1 MPEVMLRLIDELWA
15 LPRHIVSDAYDEAL
29 RRLQEYLPLT
39 IHEVPSGTQCW
50 TWRVPN
56 KWGCREAWIEADGQR
71 LVDVAWHPL
80 HIVYGSLPF
89 EGIVAREELLPHL
102 HFSDK
107 RPDAI
112 PFEYAYYE
120 RRWGFCIP
128 KNWLSRFTAAHY
140 RVKID
145 VVDEPG
151 TLKIGEHFL
160 PGQSPRCLV
169 IVAHLCHPCMMNDD
183 IAGVAVSVDVARR
196 LAERIP
202 KPYYSYRF
210 LYLPETIGSVAY
222 LAQHEELIPQ
232 LVGGI
237 FLEML
242 ATAGP
247 LVLQHSFAHNTRL
260 DKMASYV
267 LAQHQPGLQEGAF
280 RTIIG
285 NDELVFDGPGVRI
298 PMISLSRWPYP
309 EYHTSDDNPAILVP
323 ENLVQAR
330 EAVLDLLRH
339 LEADYVPVRQFRGPL
354 FMSGYGLWVDWR
366 VNLPLNRALEF
377 VMNHLEG
384 DYSVLEL
391 AQLAK
396 VDFWELRAWLER
408 ACAHGLIA
416 KQPAL

>member
-1 MPEVMLRLIDELWA
+1 M
-15 LPRHIVSDAYDEAL
+15 
-29 RRLQEYLPLT
+29 
-39 IHEVPSGTQCW
+39 
-50 TWRVPN
+50 
-56 KWGCREAWIEADGQR
+56 
-71 LVDVAWHPL
+71 
-80 HIVYGSLPF
+80 
-89 EGIVAREELLPHL
+89 
-102 HFSDK
+102 
-107 RPDAI
+107 
-112 PFEYAYYE
+112 
-120 RRWGFCIP
+120 
-128 KNWLSRFTAAHY
+128 
-140 RVKID
+140 
-145 VVDEPG
+145 
-151 TLKIGEHFL
+151 KIGEHFL
-160 PGQSPRCLV
+160 PGQTPRCLV

-196 LAERIP
+196 LAERLP
-202 KPYYSYRF
+202 NPYYSYRF

-242 ATAGP
+242 GTAGP

-330 EAVLDLLRH
+330 EAVLDLLGH
-339 LEADYVPVRQFRGPL
+339 LDADYVPVRQFRGPL

-384 DYSVLEL
+384 EYSVLEL
-391 AQLAK
+391 AQQAK

-408 ACAHGLIA
+408 AGAHGLIA